1 MKKEALDALM
11 KGMTIYYEFLDYA
24 AAYNLTAEMEELK
37 ETLMYTLTN
46 DYGMDEEK
54 VKQICGLENTNDY
67 TREIE
72 LYSLGEA
79 K

>member
-1 MKKEALDALM
+1 
-11 KGMTIYYEFLDYA
+11 
-24 AAYNLTAEMEELK
+24 
-37 ETLMYTLTN
+37 MYTLTN